1 MVHALEEIH
10 RLLKPGGCLIEIHP
24 ILETPLVK
32 VFDGSTLLLAE
43 PYPGFDYLEDLR
55 QAENALQQSLQKGLF
70 MLQGIRE
77 FDVLTYSSSITEL
90 QDLWEEP
97 PESRKAEL
105 YTQVEEVM
113 QAVGQGVKVALHEK
127 GRISKL
133 MPMQS

>member
-10 RLLKPGGCLIEIHP
+10 RLLKPDGCLIEIHP

-32 VFDGSTLLLAE
+32 VFDRSTLLLAE

-70 MLQGIRE
+70 ILQGSRE
-77 FDVLTYSSSITEL
+77 FDLLTYSSSITEL

-97 PESRKAEL
+97 PESREAEL